1 MTSRV
6 VHFDI
11 PVDDPDRA
19 GSFYSGV
26 FGWTVQRWG
35 PVEYWPMTTGE
46 PPGVGAEGALTPR
59 AEAPEGIVVYVSV
72 DDVDKALERVREAGG
87 TPLTEKQPI
96 PTIGWSARFRDPEG
110 NVVGLFQSDET
121 VS

>member
-1 MTSRV
+1 MASRV

-19 GSFYSGV
+19 GAFYAGV

-35 PVEYWPMTTGE
+35 RAEYWPMTTGE
-46 PPGVGAEGALTPR
+46 PPGPGAEGALTSR
-59 AEAPEGIVVYVSV
+59 AEAPEGVVVYVSV

-87 TPLTEKQPI
+87 TPLTGRQPI

-110 NVVGLFQSDET
+110 NVVGLFQADEHA
-121 VS
+121 S

>member
-1 MTSRV
+1 MVSRV

-19 GSFYSGV
+19 GAFYSGV

-46 PPGVGAEGALTPR
+46 PPGVGAEGALTAR
-59 AEAPEGIVVYVSV
+59 ADAPEGVVLYVSV
-72 DDVDKALERVREAGG
+72 DDVDKALDRVREAGG
-87 TPLTEKQPI
+87 TPLTGKQPI

-110 NVVGLFQSDET
+110 NVVGLFQSDES
-121 VS
+121 VR